1 MKPPLGAAYDQL
13 DQDVRDYADA
23 GKALATL
30 RVRRIRRAVIAGSAA
45 LVVVAAG
52 VAFQQRQPAP
62 PDAVATVAPPTHVVE
77 PPAEAPAL
85 PATGAVGRGALV
97 YTACQGQC
105 PTFLVLTDGRQYLL
119 GERTVNPPGNIT
131 LSPDGRWLGRP
142 VNGGYEVRDLL
153 AGVVHTLPPPAGGAA
168 DSAYSPWAWS
178 ADSQRLLVGHH
189 ASGNVGRYV
198 TLELPSGHTSEL
210 DPPPGHEPIGLL
222 PSGDVL
228 LLMESKQDKLPY
240 ERVTLVHADNGLV
253 VRLTSGAGVLA
264 DTTHGLSIQVSGER
278 VFTLEYSGDQ
288 ITVLEFDLAG
298 KPMARRPL
306 PADQFPVGPVDGGFA
321 VIQVPQDQAK
331 GRQKLET
338 ITPSGRRLL
347 FEVPG
352 QAAVVLPGGAR
363 H

>member
-1 MKPPLGAAYDQL
+1 VKPPLGTAYDQL

-30 RVRRIRRAVIAGSAA
+30 RTRRIRRAVIAGSAA
-45 LVVVAAG
+45 LMVVAAG
-52 VAFQQRQPAP
+52 VAVQQRQPAP
-62 PDAVATVAPPTHVVE
+62 LDAVATVAPPTHVVE
-77 PPAEAPAL
+77 PPAEAPPL
-85 PATGAVGRGALV
+85 PATGTVGRGAMV

-105 PTFLVLTDGRQYLL
+105 PTFLLLTDGRQFLL

-153 AGVVHTLPPPAGGAA
+153 AGAVHTLQPPAGGDA

-178 ADSQRLLVGHH
+178 ADSQRLLVGYH
-189 ASGNVGRYV
+189 ASGKVGRYV
-198 TLELPSGHTSEL
+198 TLELPSGRTSEL
-210 DPPPGHEPIGLL
+210 QAPSGHEPVGLL

-228 LLMESKQDKLPY
+228 LLDEGKHDKLPL
-240 ERVTLVHADNGLV
+240 ERVTLEHAGRPV
-253 VRLTSGAGVLA
+253 TLTSGAGVLA
-264 DTTHGLSIQVSGER
+264 DADHGLSIQVHGER

-288 ITVLEFDLAG
+288 ITVLEFDLTG
-298 KPMARRPL
+298 KPVARLPL

-321 VIQVPQDQAK
+321 VIQVPQDQSK
-331 GRQKLET
+331 ERQQLES